1 MQILMNVRL
10 VITTVLT
17 FAIIHLAHI
26 PVHVELDTI
35 IQDLETVLVRYCVE
49 WGMYQLFLTTTITK
63 EKGSYCID
71 PLGVKTESHY
81 FQ

>member
-1 MQILMNVRL
+1 MNVRL
-10 VITTVLT
+10 VITTVFT

-49 WGMYQLFLTTTITK
+49 WGMYTSITK
-63 EKGSYCID
+63 EKGPYYIQD
-71 PLGVKTESHY
+71 IG
-81 FQ
+81 